1 MIKPP
6 TSLVSRMTL
15 WFVASFVAFLIF
27 AFLVSYFAMGRLLNG
42 ELEEDLE
49 EDIEEFQLLYNT
61 GGFEAVIT
69 EIDREAQSDEAD
81 EEFLQL
87 LDARGNKIYSSDITA
102 WQGLT
107 VTKDQ
112 LIQVNENPEPVMM
125 NIKLETQEYKTK
137 TILAQL
143 DENML
148 LFLGESTEQNH
159 DVLELLQII
168 FLAML
173 LITIP
178 ITVIVIR
185 LLSKKSVVGIE
196 EVSKAAFAIQQGEF
210 DRRAQVS
217 AKDIEIQQLA
227 ETFNSMADRIKNL
240 ITEMREMIDNIAH
253 DLRSPIARIRAISE
267 STLSSKQQLTTEDY
281 QNSISD
287 TLEECDR
294 LINLINTT
302 LDVAEAEADISSSEK
317 QSIDVSQ
324 LVAEACELFEPLAE
338 QKSIQFTN
346 RITPDC
352 KVFGNQ
358 HNLQRMIINLI
369 DNALKYTQSDGKV
382 SVELSSLDDKIVCTI
397 QDNGMGIPQTDQ
409 EKIFQRF
416 YRTDLSRGEQGC
428 GLGLS
433 FARAVARAHDGEI
446 ELKSKLDSGS
456 RFTVILPK
464 NFDH

>member
-1 MIKPP
+1 
-6 TSLVSRMTL
+6 MTL

-49 EDIEEFQLLYNT
+49 EDIEEFRLLYNT

-112 LIQVNENPEPVMM
+112 LIQVNENLEPVMM
-125 NIKLETQEYKTK
+125 NIKLDTQEYKTK

-196 EVSKAAFAIQQGEF
+196 EVSQAAFAIQQGEF

-302 LDVAEAEADISSSEK
+302 LDVAEAEAGISSSEK
-317 QSIDVSQ
+317 QSVDASQ

-382 SVELSSLDDKIVCTI
+382 SVELSSLDDKIVCII